1 MRRLNKPRKIKG
13 IRKMQ
18 SKYSIMKMPHYYF
31 VLTFAVCLKRNDK
44 EGRGSDKE
52 RELSVIMKEL
62 PSFNREM
69 LPKNKEVSGVTN
81 TATE

>member
-1 MRRLNKPRKIKG
+1 
-13 IRKMQ
+13 
-18 SKYSIMKMPHYYF
+18 MKMPQYYF

-69 LPKNKEVSGVTN
+69 LPKIKEVSGVTN